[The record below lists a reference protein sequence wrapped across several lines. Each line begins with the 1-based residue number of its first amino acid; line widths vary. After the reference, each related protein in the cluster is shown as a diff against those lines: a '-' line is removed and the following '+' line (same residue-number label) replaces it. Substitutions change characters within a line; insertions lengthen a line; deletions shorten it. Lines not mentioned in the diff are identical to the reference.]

1 MLIFQ
6 EILKSKQDYY
16 EKDKNDPYP
25 FNSPVVF
32 QVKIVVLFIRNNKDP
47 RENEY
52 EYGSKNELPGAE
64 HNVYFSAKLRQIHI
78 A

>member
-6 EILKSKQDYY
+6 EIPKSKQDYY
-16 EKDKNDPYP
+16 EKDKNYPNP

-32 QVKIVVLFIRNNKDP
+32 QVQILVLLIGNNQDP
-47 RENEY
+47 CENEY
-52 EYGSKNELPGAE
+52 KYGSKNELPCAE
-64 HNVYFSAKLRQIHI
+64 HNVYFSAKLHQIHI